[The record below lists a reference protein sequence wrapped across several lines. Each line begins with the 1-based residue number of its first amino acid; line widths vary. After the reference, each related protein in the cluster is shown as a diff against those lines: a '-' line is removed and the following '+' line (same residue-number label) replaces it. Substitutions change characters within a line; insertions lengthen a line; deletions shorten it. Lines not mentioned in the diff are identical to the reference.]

1 VFHLIPRYQQNM
13 VIPTLNRI
21 AVVTLVGTIG
31 VLASAFQ
38 AQAGELMTGP
48 AGDVQFNQLI
58 NEGLFKE
65 TFVTSARV
73 GGASTYEL
81 GLLRPDQSV
90 AKSAEY
96 NWVNGQAV
104 DFSLE
109 YDGTN
114 AVYKVG
120 NMTINGTF
128 NGGATDLF
136 LRTRAANNS
145 TSLFSNLTFQ
155 DATGSMTP
163 LNLSSTG
170 AGGSDVDYLRIGK
183 VQGAFKLS
191 GKTTLSWTGAR
202 PNNSSLIAQ
211 IKAGTSKSTPEPATL
226 GALALVA
233 GSAIGLKRR
242 QGK

>member
-1 VFHLIPRYQQNM
+1 M
-13 VIPTLNRI
+13 TLQKLTRI
-21 AVVTLVGTIG
+21 GFVTAIGAIGLVTGA
-31 VLASAFQ
+31 LKAE
-38 AQAGELMTGP
+38 AGEVVAAPTS
-48 AGDVQFNQLI
+48 DTQFNQLI
-58 NEGLFKE
+58 SGGLFKE

-90 AKSAEY
+90 VQSAEH

-120 NMTINGTF
+120 NMTVNGAF

-136 LRTRAANNS
+136 LRTRAADKT
-145 TSLFSNLTFQ
+145 TSLFSNLKFQ
-155 DATGSMTP
+155 DASGTMTP
-163 LNLSSTG
+163 MNLSSAG
-170 AGGSDVDYLRIGK
+170 AGSSDVDYLRIGK
-183 VQGAFKLS
+183 IQGAFKLS

-202 PNNSSLIAQ
+202 PSNSNLIAQ

-226 GALALVA
+226 GALAFVV

-242 QGK
+242 QRK

>member
-1 VFHLIPRYQQNM
+1 MTLTN
-13 VIPTLNRI
+13 LNRI
-21 AVVTLVGTIG
+21 VLVTAIG
-31 VLASAFQ
+31 AIGLCGGALKASA
-38 AQAGELMTGP
+38 GEAMTGP
-48 AGDVQFNQLI
+48 ANDTQFNQLI
-58 NEGLFKE
+58 SGGLFKE
-65 TFVTSARV
+65 TFVTSSRV

-90 AKSAEY
+90 AQSAEY

-120 NMTINGTF
+120 NMTVNGAF

-136 LRTRAANNS
+136 LRTRAADKT
-145 TSLFSNLTFQ
+145 TSLFSNLKFQ
-155 DATGSMTP
+155 DATGSITP

-202 PNNSSLIAQ
+202 PSNSNLIAQ
-211 IKAGTSKSTPEPATL
+211 IKVGTSKSTPEPATL
-226 GALALVA
+226 GALALVV
-233 GSAIGLKRR
+233 GSAMVMKRR
-242 QGK
+242 QRK

>member
-1 VFHLIPRYQQNM
+1 MTTLQKLI
-13 VIPTLNRI
+13 RI
-21 AVVTLVGTIG
+21 GLVAAIG
-31 VLASAFQ
+31 AIGLMSGALKAE
-38 AQAGELMTGP
+38 AGEVVAAP
-48 AGDVQFNQLI
+48 ANDTQFNQLI
-58 NEGLFKE
+58 NDGLFKE
-65 TFVTSARV
+65 TFVTSSRV

-90 AKSAEY
+90 AQSAEY

-104 DFSLE
+104 DFLLE

-120 NMTINGTF
+120 NVTMNGAF

-136 LRTRAANNS
+136 LRTRSADKT
-145 TSLFSNLTFQ
+145 TSRFSNLQFQ
-155 DATGSMTP
+155 DATGAMRP
-163 LNLSSTG
+163 MNLSSTG
-170 AGGSDVDYLRIGK
+170 AGSSDVDYLRIGK
-183 VQGAFKLS
+183 IQGAFKLS

-202 PNNSSLIAQ
+202 PSNSNLIAQ

-226 GALALVA
+226 GALAFVV

-242 QGK
+242 KG

>member
-1 VFHLIPRYQQNM
+1 MTTLQKLI
-13 VIPTLNRI
+13 RI
-21 AVVTLVGTIG
+21 GLVAAIG
-31 VLASAFQ
+31 AIGLMSGALKAE
-38 AQAGELMTGP
+38 AGEVVAAP
-48 AGDVQFNQLI
+48 ANDTQFNQLI
-58 NEGLFKE
+58 NDGLFKE
-65 TFVTSARV
+65 TFVTSSRV

-90 AKSAEY
+90 AQSAEY

-120 NMTINGTF
+120 NVTMNGAF

-136 LRTRAANNS
+136 LRTRSADKT
-145 TSLFSNLTFQ
+145 TSRFSNLQFQ
-155 DATGSMTP
+155 DATGAMTP
-163 LNLSSTG
+163 MNLSSTG
-170 AGGSDVDYLRIGK
+170 AGSSDVDYLRIGK
-183 VQGAFKLS
+183 IQGAFKLS

-202 PNNSSLIAQ
+202 PSNSNLIAQ

-226 GALALVA
+226 GALAFVV

-242 QGK
+242 KG